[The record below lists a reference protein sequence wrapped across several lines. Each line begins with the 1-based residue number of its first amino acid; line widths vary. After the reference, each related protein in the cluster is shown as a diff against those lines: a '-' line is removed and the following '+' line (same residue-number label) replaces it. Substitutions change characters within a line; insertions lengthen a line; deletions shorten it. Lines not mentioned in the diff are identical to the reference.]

1 MKEFFEK
8 LDSKKIVIGILYVIF
23 AVAAVIY
30 LPKLMVLKPQSMT
43 GETSQVMQ
51 MYNSSGLSN
60 GFAKILQLLLAITF
74 IVIPFFAIGNMSGG
88 SSKRNKKYG
97 DQGSSE
103 IKTYTELAEYCTSNS
118 NPKKGDIGFVLS
130 KNVRLKASKSY
141 EHVCILGPTGAGKS
155 TSFFIPCLLEADGT
169 HSFVVTDP
177 KGELCFKCGPYLE
190 KQGVKVI
197 KLEPLKPKA
206 NKFYYNPLLV
216 AEDTTQIR
224 NLAQIILINGAKA
237 VEAAT
242 GSSGGGSQS
251 EWINMAVP
259 LFAAA
264 LIYFREY
271 GKRRSINEAIDFI
284 LNENDLD
291 KMEQVLS
298 KSKSAVNNFK
308 IFKSS
313 GGSEKTVASIKSVLT
328 SNIQLFLDEKIEEF
342 TKTPFTMD
350 VSTGKLMVDESKL
363 FDPKML
369 RKEPIALFVCVPETQ
384 SDYMSPLMSVFY
396 SQLLN
401 MTMDYYDDTY
411 KMPILYMLDE
421 FANIGIIPGIS
432 KLAATCRSRKMGI
445 SVGIQSVEQLS
456 RNYGE
461 EDSHVLLDNLKA
473 KVIYSGLVGESAKYV
488 SDLTGF
494 TTVETTN
501 YSKNSGQGTGIEAFF
516 GTTSKSTNGTRRET
530 MTPDEVR
537 RLDKDKVLII
547 LDNKQP
553 VKDVKN
559 SYYLFNKYK
568 QRVREKA

>member
-1 MKEFFEK
+1 MKDFFDK
-8 LDSKKIVIGILYVIF
+8 INSKVIVIGILYVIF
-23 AVAAVIY
+23 AVCAVIY

-51 MYNSSGLSN
+51 AYTSSGLGT
-60 GFAKILQLLLAITF
+60 GFAKIMQLLLAVVF
-74 IVIPFFAIGNMSGG
+74 IIIPFIAMGNLKDGT
-88 SSKRNKKYG
+88 KKKKYG

-103 IKTYTELAEYCTSNS
+103 IKTYSELAEYCTSNS

-177 KGELCFKCGPYLE
+177 KGELCAKCGPYLQ
-190 KQGVKVI
+190 KQGVRVV
-197 KLEPLKPKA
+197 KLEPLEPKK
-206 NKFYYNPLLV
+206 NKYYYNPLLV

-224 NLAQIILINGAKA
+224 ELAQMILINGAKA
-237 VEAAT
+237 VELSS

-259 LFAAA
+259 LFVSA
-264 LIYFREY
+264 LIYFREF
-271 GKRRSINEAIDFI
+271 GVRKSINEAIDFI
-284 LNENDLD
+284 LTEDD
-291 KMEQVLS
+291 MGKMEQTFS
-298 KSKSAVNNFK
+298 KSKQAVNNFR
-308 IFKSS
+308 IFKTS
-313 GGSEKTVASIKSVLT
+313 GGSEKTISSIKSVLT
-328 SNIQLFLDEKIEEF
+328 SNIQLFLDDKIEEF
-342 TKTPFTMD
+342 TKTPFIMD
-350 VSTGKLMVDESKL
+350 ARTGGLIVDKTKL

-369 RKEPIALFVCVPETQ
+369 REKPTALFVCVPETK

-401 MTMDYYDDTY
+401 NTMNYFDSNYPT
-411 KMPILYMLDE
+411 PVLYMLDE

-461 EDSHVLLDNLKA
+461 QDSHVLLDNLKA

-501 YSKNSGQGTGIEAFF
+501 YSKNSGQGQGIEALF
-516 GTTSKSTNGTRRET
+516 GSTSKSTNGTRRET
-530 MTPDEVR
+530 MTPDEIR
-537 RLDKDKVLII
+537 RLDKEKVLII

-553 VKDVKN
+553 VIDVKN
-559 SYYLFNKYK
+559 SYYLYNKYK
-568 QRVREKA
+568 QRVTEPK

>member
-1 MKEFFEK
+1 MKDFFDK
-8 LDSKKIVIGILYVIF
+8 IDSKKIVIGILYVIF
-23 AVAAVIY
+23 AVCAVAF

-43 GETSQVMQ
+43 GETSEVMQ
-51 MYNSSGLSN
+51 MYAKTGLSSGFARVMQVLLS
-60 GFAKILQLLLAITF
+60 IVF
-74 IVIPFFAIGNMSGG
+74 IIIPFFAIGNLDSNA
-88 SSKRNKKYG
+88 KKKKYG

-103 IKTYTELAEYCTSNS
+103 IKTYSELSEYCTSN
-118 NPKKGDIGFVLS
+118 NPKPGEIGFVLS
-130 KNVRLKASKSY
+130 KNVRLKSSKSY

-177 KGELCFKCGPYLE
+177 KGELCYKCGPYLE
-190 KQGVKVI
+190 KKGVRVV
-197 KLEPLKPKA
+197 KLEPLEPKN

-216 AEDTTQIR
+216 AEDNTQIR
-224 NLAQIILINGAKA
+224 ELAQMILINGAKA
-237 VEAAT
+237 VELSS
-242 GSSGGGSQS
+242 GSSSGGGQS

-259 LFAAA
+259 LFTAS
-264 LIYFREY
+264 LIYFREN
-271 GKRRSINEAIDFI
+271 GKRKTINEAIDYI
-284 LNENDLD
+284 LIENDLD
-291 KMEQVLS
+291 KMEEKFS
-298 KSKSAVNNFK
+298 SCKAAVNNFR
-308 IFKSS
+308 IFKTS

-342 TKTPFTMD
+342 TKTPFKMNPSNGLLEMD
-350 VSTGKLMVDESKL
+350 TDKM

-369 RKEPIALFVCVPETQ
+369 RERPTALFVCVPETK

-401 MTMDYYDDTY
+401 NTMAYFDKEKYPT
-411 KMPILYMLDE
+411 PVLYMLDE

-445 SVGIQSVEQLS
+445 SIGIQSVEQLS

-461 EDSHVLLDNLKA
+461 QDSHVLLDNLKA

-501 YSKNSGQGTGIEAFF
+501 YSKNSGQGQGIEALF

-530 MTPDEVR
+530 MTPDEIR
-537 RLDKDKVLII
+537 RLDKEKVLII

-553 VKDVKN
+553 VIDAKN
-559 SYYLFNKYK
+559 SYYLINKYK
-568 QRVREKA
+568 QRVREYD